1 MLRYG
6 GVAKHQHTGKL
17 ESSTRTKPMPVLW
30 ADSVISKINECV
42 YAPKDKYKN
51 AHSSPIQNNQ
61 KLQTTQ
67 MSTEV
72 RIGKKLSATHELRCI
87 QQ

>member
-1 MLRYG
+1 MAQLSSLQIRRRRF
-6 GVAKHQHTGKL
+6 VKHW
-17 ESSTRTKPMPVLW
+17 P
-30 ADSVISKINECV
+30 DSVISKINECV

-51 AHSSPIQNNQ
+51 AHSNPIQNNQ
-61 KLQTTQ
+61 KLQTTR

-72 RIGKKLSATHELRCI
+72 RMGKELLATHELRCI